1 MTLRETTETD
11 GTVSKIGWNLNWTSA
26 EKCGDGNYTVNVEAT
41 CDNKATTPTYQL
53 STSGSS
59 ACMTKFDYS
68 GKEGCV
74 DIHMPI
80 AAVLKAVGPFLGV
93 VTIVFGALM
102 TYAGAKFLF
111 IVLSFLVAT
120 ITASVSFL
128 MIFNL
133 FVPVTASKG
142 TVGGILA
149 ACAIL
154 GGVVTFLTYKITI
167 KAAVPV
173 IAGICGLFGLLALYR
188 LTGLHIPVV
197 RILFCVG
204 GFALGAFFGAKT

>member
-1 MTLRETTETD
+1 
-11 GTVSKIGWNLNWTSA
+11 
-26 EKCGDGNYTVNVEAT
+26 VNNA
-41 CDNKATTPTYQL
+41 
-53 STSGSS
+53 GSS
-59 ACMTKFDYS
+59 ECVTKFDYK

-74 DIHMPI
+74 DVHMPI
-80 AAVLKAVGPFLGV
+80 AAVLKAVGPFFGV
-93 VTIVFGALM
+93 IAIVFGALM

-111 IVLSFLVAT
+111 IVLSFMVAILT
-120 ITASVSFL
+120 SSISFL

-149 ACAIL
+149 GCAIL

-173 IAGICGLFGLLALYR
+173 IAGLCGLFGLRALYG

-197 RILFCVG
+197 RILFCVA
-204 GFALGAFFGAKT
+204 GFALGAFFGQKI